1 MGYANPDAVTQIANG
16 LSTTAWVSSA
26 KMPGLEEAD
35 DGVRDV
41 ALERLRARRQEE
53 RVVLAPH
60 CEERWLSA

>member
-1 MGYANPDAVTQIANG
+1 MVAKRAQEVTDGRRDLRGVG
-16 LSTTAWVSSA
+16 LQRE
-26 KMPGLEEAD
+26 MPGLEEAD

>member
-1 MGYANPDAVTQIANG
+1 
-16 LSTTAWVSSA
+16 
-26 KMPGLEEAD
+26 MPGLEEAD